1 MTSNGCEQ
9 DVTSD
14 SANCGACGSVCGG
27 GSTCVGSVC
36 VTCAIELTFTD
47 PTIHSVGGHE
57 GLDWG
62 DIDMDGDEDVA
73 VPFDGAPALVYANT
87 GGTSLSPIWTE
98 SGSGACGVVRWGQLT
113 SDAYPDL
120 AVGHCDGSG
129 GGFAHVFTN
138 TAGTLDATATWSTAA
153 GLWVTS
159 LAFGDA
165 DGDGNTDMFV
175 GTLPNLGPT
184 SAIYRGD
191 GSTLGAA
198 PWWTDASRYR
208 AGPAAILDVDGDGD
222 GDLLLYA
229 GEAVGPTGPEGLYF
243 MRNDAGSYSTA
254 WSDTSGTVPRAWA
267 LGDVDG
273 DGDEDAVVMTSG
285 TTLTLYRNDG
295 AMLAAM
301 GTPMGSTTGLRVL
314 SLSLGDVDG
323 DGDMDLAMARVGA
336 ADAVWLNDGAGAF
349 TPGWNAS
356 EVEDHDQARFIDW
369 DGDGARDDLAVN
381 GPSAPLRVYQWV
393 CR

>member
-1 MTSNGCEQ
+1 M
-9 DVTSD
+9 
-14 SANCGACGSVCGG
+14 
-27 GSTCVGSVC
+27 
-36 VTCAIELTFTD
+36 
-47 PTIHSVGGHE
+47 
-57 GLDWG
+57 
-62 DIDMDGDEDVA
+62 
-73 VPFDGAPALVYANT
+73 
-87 GGTSLSPIWTE
+87 
-98 SGSGACGVVRWGQLT
+98 
-113 SDAYPDL
+113 
-120 AVGHCDGSG
+120 
-129 GGFAHVFTN
+129 
-138 TAGTLDATATWSTAA
+138 
-153 GLWVTS
+153 
-159 LAFGDA
+159 
-165 DGDGNTDMFV
+165 
-175 GTLPNLGPT
+175 
-184 SAIYRGD
+184 
-191 GSTLGAA
+191 
-198 PWWTDASRYR
+198 
-208 AGPAAILDVDGDGD
+208 
-222 GDLLLYA
+222 
-229 GEAVGPTGPEGLYF
+229 GPTGPQGLYF

-314 SLSLGDVDG
+314 SLSFGDVDG

-336 ADAVWLNDGAGAF
+336 GDAVWLNDGAGAF